1 MNQAAPAPFADL
13 KGILQARSIAVIGA
27 SDKAGNFGATAIKL
41 LRKFNS
47 PCEVW
52 PVNPGR
58 DTVGGLKCYPSVKEL
73 PHPADLAIIALPAA
87 AVAQAVEDCVAAG
100 IKSGVAWAGGFAEGD
115 AEGKA
120 RQDRLIETCR
130 RLGFTLV
137 GPNCMGVVDLHAP
150 MISSF
155 AAVMAEA
162 SELIKGNISMVSQSG
177 ALIST
182 AQGLAAALG
191 YGFRYTASTG
201 NEALVTAA
209 DFFNAFA
216 GDDKTKV
223 MLSYLEGVRD
233 APKFR
238 AALREARKAR
248 RPIVMMKSGKTA
260 TSALAAQAHTG
271 ALAGEG
277 RVWDA
282 VMDEEAV
289 IQANSLEEQMDI
301 ALYLSGARLD
311 ILPWNRAVTVISIGG
326 GSGVLAADQCERLGL
341 KVPALSDKLRGKLKE
356 LVTPLASTRN
366 PIDLTP
372 TTLADPKWFELFPK
386 ALDAIAEDP
395 DTGAIFFQLGPMS
408 NDKVVSKVIADF
420 HARSPKMLFVSWP
433 LPSPTAMETLRL
445 AGNHAFSEAA
455 RALNVISRLADYRAA
470 LEMPV
475 GASALSATQRKMLA
489 FDWQKEVPNAAPGTV
504 VSEHECHRILA
515 KAGLPVAKGR
525 LATSAADAVKA
536 AQEAGYPV
544 VMKGISSAI
553 THRAAAGLV
562 ALNIA
567 SDAEVTKT
575 DALLRERAAAK
586 GATLEGVYVQHMVSG
601 GTEMLVSAIRDP
613 VFGVTVSVGAGGVM
627 TELLDDVALATAPL
641 DEPAAAAL
649 LKKLRIVQKMKV
661 KPSDKA
667 LATMARFIADFSAL
681 ASACPWKRF
690 AFELNPVKWTDDA
703 ATAVDGLIV
712 ISEG

>member
-1 MNQAAPAPFADL
+1 MTSPFADL
-13 KGILQARSIAVIGA
+13 SGILQARSIAVIGA
-27 SDKAGNFGATAIKL
+27 SDRPGNFGGTAIKL

-58 DTVGGLKCYPSVKEL
+58 DTVGGLKCYPELTAL
-73 PHPADLAIIALPAA
+73 PHPADLAIIALPATS
-87 AVAQAVEDCVAAG
+87 VAQAVEDCVAAG
-100 IKSGVAWAGGFAEGD
+100 IRSGVAWAGGFAEGD
-115 AEGKA
+115 DEGKT
-120 RQDRLIETCR
+120 RQQALIDTCR

-182 AQGLAAALG
+182 AQGLAAELG

-209 DFFNAFA
+209 DFFAAFA
-216 GDDKTKV
+216 HDDKTKV
-223 MLSYLEGVRD
+223 ILSYLEGVRD
-233 APKFR
+233 TPKFR
-238 AALREARKAR
+238 AALREARKTK
-248 RPIVMMKSGKTA
+248 RPIVVMKSGKTA

-301 ALYLSGARLD
+301 ALYLSGAKLD
-311 ILPWNRAVTVISIGG
+311 RLPWNRSVTVISIGG

-341 KVPALSDKLRGKLKE
+341 KVPPLSDKVRGKLKD
-356 LVTPLASTRN
+356 LITPLASTRN
-366 PIDLTP
+366 PVDLTP

-408 NDKVVSKVIADF
+408 NDKIVSKVIADF
-420 HARSPKMLFVSWP
+420 HSRSPKMLFVSWP
-433 LPSPTAMETLRL
+433 LPSEAAMENLRL

-470 LEMPV
+470 LEAGEGTSPLT
-475 GASALSATQRKMLA
+475 AAQSKLAA
-489 FDWQKEVPNAAPGTV
+489 FDWAKEVPDAKAGTV

-515 KAGLPVAKGR
+515 KAGVAVAKGR

-536 AQEAGYPV
+536 AQDAGYPV
-544 VMKGISSAI
+544 VMKGISPAI

-567 SDAEVTKT
+567 SDADVART

-586 GATLEGVYVQHMVSG
+586 GATLDGVYVQHMVAG

-613 VFGVTVSVGAGGVM
+613 VFGVTVSVGAGGVL
-627 TELLDDVALATAPL
+627 TELLDDVALATAPVS
-641 DEPAAAAL
+641 ETTAL
-649 LKKLRIVQKMKV
+649 RLIRKLRIVQKMKV
-661 KPSDKA
+661 PPSDKA
-667 LATMARFIADFSAL
+667 LAALAKFIADFSAL
-681 ASACPWKRF
+681 AAACPWQRF
-690 AFELNPVKWTDDA
+690 AFELNPVKWTGEEA
-703 ATAVDGLIV
+703 VAVDGLIV
-712 ISEG
+712 ISEA

>member
-1 MNQAAPAPFADL
+1 
-13 KGILQARSIAVIGA
+13 
-27 SDKAGNFGATAIKL
+27 
-41 LRKFNS
+41 
-47 PCEVW
+47 
-52 PVNPGR
+52 
-58 DTVGGLKCYPSVKEL
+58 
-73 PHPADLAIIALPAA
+73 
-87 AVAQAVEDCVAAG
+87 
-100 IKSGVAWAGGFAEGD
+100 
-115 AEGKA
+115 
-120 RQDRLIETCR
+120 
-130 RLGFTLV
+130 
-137 GPNCMGVVDLHAP
+137 MGVVDLHAP

-162 SELIKGNISMVSQSG
+162 KELIKGNISMVSQSG

-182 AQGLAAALG
+182 AQGLAAELN

-201 NEALVTAA
+201 NEATVTAA

-223 MLSYLEGVRD
+223 ILSYLEGVRD
-233 APKFR
+233 ADKFR
-238 AALREARKAR
+238 ASLREARQAR
-248 RPIVMMKSGKTA
+248 VPIVMMKSGKTA

-301 ALYLSGARLD
+301 ALYLSGANLD
-311 ILPWNRAVTVISIGG
+311 ILPWNRDVTVISIGG

-341 KVPALSDKLRGKLKE
+341 KVPPLSDAVRAKLKE

-386 ALDAIAEDP
+386 ALDVIAEDR

-408 NDKVVSKVIADF
+408 NDKTVSKVIADF

-433 LPSPTAMETLRL
+433 LPSPTARDTLRL
-445 AGNHAFSEAA
+445 AGNHAFSDAN
-455 RALNVISRLADYRAA
+455 RALNVISKLADYRAT
-470 LEMPV
+470 LD
-475 GASALSATQRKMLA
+475 ASGGVRTLSATQAKLAA
-489 FDWQKEVPNAAPGTV
+489 FDWAKEVPNAKAGTV
-504 VSEHECHRILA
+504 ISEHECHRILA
-515 KAGLPVAKGR
+515 KAGVPVAKGR
-525 LATSAADAVKA
+525 LAASAADAVNA

-544 VMKGISSAI
+544 VMKGISPAI

-567 SDAEVTKT
+567 SDADVTKT

-601 GTEMLVSAIRDP
+601 GTELLVSAIRDP
-613 VFGVTVSVGAGGVM
+613 VFGVMISVGAGGVL
-627 TELLDDVALATAPL
+627 TELLDDVALASAPVDL
-641 DEPAAAAL
+641 DAAKAL
-649 LKKLRIVQKMKV
+649 LSKLRIVAKMKS

-667 LATMARFIADFSAL
+667 FAAMAAFIADFSAL
-681 ASACPWKRF
+681 AAACPWQRF

-703 ATAVDGLIV
+703 AVAVDGLIV
-712 ISEG
+712 ISEA

>member
-1 MNQAAPAPFADL
+1 MNAVAPKFADL
-13 KGILQARSIAVIGA
+13 SRLLQARSIAIIGA
-27 SDKAGNFGATAIKL
+27 SDRPGNFGGTAIKL

-47 PCEVW
+47 PCDVW

-58 DTVGGLKCYPSVKEL
+58 DEVGGLKCYPTVKDL
-73 PHPADLAIIALPAA
+73 PRPADLAIIALPAA
-87 AVAQAVEDCVAAG
+87 SVPQAVEDCVAAG
-100 IKSGVAWAGGFAEGD
+100 IMSGVCWAGGFAEGGD
-115 AEGKA
+115 DGKA
-120 RQDRLIETCR
+120 LQDKLIETCK

-155 AAVMAEA
+155 AAVMVEA
-162 SELIKGNISMVSQSG
+162 TELVKGNISMVSQSG

-182 AQGLAAALG
+182 AQGLAAELG

-209 DFFNAFA
+209 DFFAA
-216 GDDKTKV
+216 IAPDPETKV
-223 MLSYLEGVRD
+223 ILSYLEGVRD

-238 AALREARKAR
+238 ASLRVAREAK
-248 RPIVMMKSGKTA
+248 RPIVLMKSGKTA

-289 IQANSLEEQMDI
+289 IQADSLEEQMDI
-301 ALYLSGARLD
+301 GLYLSGARLD
-311 ILPWNRAVTVISIGG
+311 RLPWNRAVTVVSIGG

-341 KVPALSDKLRGKLKE
+341 KVPPLSDAVREKLKP
-356 LVTPLASTRN
+356 LLTPLASTRN

-372 TTLADPKWFELFPK
+372 TTLADPKWFELLPK

-395 DTGAIFFQLGPMS
+395 DTGAIFFQLGRMAS
-408 NDKVVSKVIADF
+408 DKTVSKVIAEF
-420 HARSPKMLFVSWP
+420 HSRSPKMLFLGWP
-433 LPSPTAMETLRL
+433 LLSPPAAETLRL
-445 AGNHAFSEAA
+445 AGNFAFGEAA
-455 RALNVISRLADYRAA
+455 RALNVIARLADYRAS
-470 LEMPV
+470 LEA
-475 GASALSATQRKMLA
+475 GASVATLTATQTKLAA
-489 FDWQKEVPNAAPGTV
+489 FDWAKEVPNAKAGTV
-504 VSEHECHRILA
+504 ISEHECHRILM
-515 KAGLPVAKGR
+515 KAGISVAKGR
-525 LATSAADAVKA
+525 LVTSATEAVKA
-536 AQEAGYPV
+536 AQEVGYPV
-544 VMKGISSAI
+544 VMKGISEAI

-567 SDAEVTKT
+567 SDADVTKT

-627 TELLDDVALATAPL
+627 TELLDDVALGSAPL
-641 DEPAAAAL
+641 DAKAARRL
-649 LKKLRIVQKMKV
+649 LEKLRIVQKMKT

-667 LATMARFIADFSAL
+667 LTAMATFIADFSAL
-681 ASACPWKRF
+681 AAACPWQRF
-690 AFELNPVKWTDDA
+690 AFELNPVKWTEEQA
-703 ATAVDGLIV
+703 IAVDGLIV
-712 ISEG
+712 ISEA